1 MFLFTRKNILITLS
15 FTIASINA
23 VAQGERYL
31 GSRTKSEDRV
41 ETSSY
46 SGPRVYAPKVPNSF
60 SLFGEPIPLDQVEV
74 HDRFDR
80 ELIINVYMQGTTL
93 QIIKQMG
100 RWMPMIE
107 SRLKQNNIPD
117 DFKYLCVA
125 ESALQQAV
133 SKVGASGF
141 WQFMKTTG
149 PSYGLEI
156 NDNVDERYNVLKAT
170 DAACAYLKDAY
181 ARLGSW
187 TAAAASY
194 NCGVG
199 GYNGRA
205 SAQGATNFYDVLL
218 PEETNRY
225 IFRIAALKYIL
236 ENPSRTGFIIE
247 PSDMYKPYK
256 TRSVSV
262 NYSISSLIDFAKQN
276 GTTLKLVK
284 LLNPWMRE
292 NSLRNAGGKTYEVLL
307 PNW

>member
-1 MFLFTRKNILITLS
+1 MLISVRKVVYVALVAIAFANNI
-15 FTIASINA
+15 F
-23 VAQGERYL
+23 AQGGRYL
-31 GSRTKSEDRV
+31 GSSSVSEERQEIPV
-41 ETSSY
+41 Y
-46 SGPRVYAPKVPNSF
+46 SGPRVYAPKLPASLK
-60 SLFGEPIPLDQVEV
+60 LFGETVPLDQLEV
-74 HDRFDR
+74 SDRFDR
-80 ELIINVYMQGTTL
+80 ELIINVYMQGTTV

-100 RWMPMIE
+100 RWMPLIE
-107 SRLKQNNIPD
+107 ARLQANQVPD

-133 SKVGASGF
+133 SRVGASGF
-141 WQFMKTTG
+141 WQFMKGTA
-149 PSYGLEI
+149 PSYGLEV
-156 NDNVDERYNVLKAT
+156 NDNIDERYNVLKAT

-181 ARLGSW
+181 QRLGSW

-199 GYNGRA
+199 GYNSRA
-205 SAQGATNFYDVLL
+205 SSQGSMNFYDLLL

-236 ENPSRTGFIIE
+236 ENPSRTGFIIS

-256 TRSVSV
+256 TKSVFV
-262 NYSISSLIDFAKQN
+262 NYSISSLTDFAKQN

-284 LLNPWMRE
+284 LLNPWLRE
-292 NSLRNAGGKTYEVLL
+292 TSLRNASGKNYEILL

>member
-1 MFLFTRKNILITLS
+1 MLISVRKVVYVALVAIAFANNI
-15 FTIASINA
+15 F
-23 VAQGERYL
+23 AQGGRYL
-31 GSRTKSEDRV
+31 GSSSVSEEHQEIPV
-41 ETSSY
+41 Y
-46 SGPRVYAPKVPNSF
+46 SGPRVYAPKLPASLK
-60 SLFGEPIPLDQVEV
+60 LFGETVPLDQLEV
-74 HDRFDR
+74 SDRFDR
-80 ELIINVYMQGTTL
+80 ELIINVYMQGTTV

-100 RWMPMIE
+100 RWMPLIE
-107 SRLKQNNIPD
+107 ARLQANQVPD

-133 SKVGASGF
+133 SRVGASGF
-141 WQFMKTTG
+141 WQFMKGTA
-149 PSYGLEI
+149 PSYGLEV
-156 NDNVDERYNVLKAT
+156 NDNIDERYNVLKAT

-181 ARLGSW
+181 QRLGSW

-199 GYNGRA
+199 GYNSRA
-205 SAQGATNFYDVLL
+205 SSQGSMNFYDLLL

-236 ENPSRTGFIIE
+236 ENPSRTGFIIS

-256 TRSVSV
+256 TKSVFV
-262 NYSISSLIDFAKQN
+262 NYSISSLTDFAKQN

-284 LLNPWMRE
+284 LLNPWLRE
-292 NSLRNAGGKTYEVLL
+292 TSLRNASGKNYEILL